1 MKRAALLFTI
11 ILVPLDFLMLVAAG
25 LSAYYLR
32 VGSFVTDIRPVI
44 YTLTFSQFISYTFL
58 VAVVWL
64 IIFALAGLYRIERRK
79 FSREFSKIFLACST
93 GILAIIVAIFLKRE
107 LFSSRFIILAAW
119 GFSIFYV
126 TIGRL
131 IIYQIQRMLLKRGV
145 GAKKNII
152 IGNHDITETIIDHI
166 SQNPVIGYQIIKI
179 YPTFNEEVKNE
190 ILNLHDEIEIDE
202 IIVADPDLGKQI
214 TLDIIAFTEAHH
226 IIFKF
231 SADIYQTKT
240 TRLEIDTLAGL
251 PIFTLKKTKLDGWG
265 RVYKR
270 TFDFICSLLL
280 IVLAS
285 PIMLL
290 TALAIKLDSR
300 GPVFFK
306 CKDNGSP
313 LLRMGQNGKPY
324 RYFKFRSMHDKTD
337 SLRES
342 QELQELNLRKDS
354 PLTKFK
360 DDPRITRVG
369 KFIRKYSI
377 DELPELFLVFL
388 GKMSLVGPRPHLPE
402 EVAKYQGYHCRVMD
416 IKPGITGLAQISG
429 RSDLTFE
436 EEVQLDTY
444 YIENWSLWLDLQIL
458 LKTPKVVLLPTRA
471 AL

>member
-1 MKRAALLFTI
+1 
-11 ILVPLDFLMLVAAG
+11 MLVLAG

-44 YTLTFSQFISYTFL
+44 YTLTIRQFVSYIIL
-58 VAVVWL
+58 VAVVWV

-79 FSREFSKIFLACST
+79 FSREFSKILLACST

-119 GFSIFYV
+119 GFSILYV
-126 TIGRL
+126 TLGRL
-131 IIYQIQRMLLKRGV
+131 LIYKIQKMLLKRGV

-152 IGNHDITETIIDHI
+152 IGNHDITAVIIDHI
-166 SQNPVIGYQIIKI
+166 RQNPVIGYQIIKI
-179 YPTFNEEVKNE
+179 YPTFNEEIQNE
-190 ILNLHDEIEIDE
+190 ILNLHADIEIDE
-202 IIVADPDLGKQI
+202 IIVADPDLAKQI
-214 TLDIIAFTEAHH
+214 TLDIITFTEAHH
-226 IIFKF
+226 IVFKF

-251 PIFTLKKTKLDGWG
+251 PIFTLQKTKLEGWG
-265 RVYKR
+265 RIYKR
-270 TFDFICSLLL
+270 LFDFICSLILIILISPILL
-280 IVLAS
+280 I
-285 PIMLL
+285 
-290 TALAIKLDSR
+290 TAIAIKVDSK

-306 CKDNGSP
+306 RKDDGSP

-324 RYFKFRSMHDKTD
+324 RYFKFRSMYDKTD
-337 SLRES
+337 SLKNSE
-342 QELQELNLRKDS
+342 EMLELNLRKDS

-369 KFIRKYSI
+369 KFIRKFSI
-377 DELPELFLVFL
+377 DELPELFLVFT

-402 EVAKYQGYHCRVMD
+402 EVAQYQGYHRRVMD

-429 RSDLTFE
+429 RSDLSFE
-436 EEVQLDTY
+436 EEIQLDTY
-444 YIENWSLWLDLQIL
+444 YVENWSIWLDLQIL
-458 LKTPKVVLLPTRA
+458 LKTPKVVLFPKRQ